1 MVGGKISNRW
11 SWWWWWFIYNDDNQ
25 MMMVMMVMMMNTM
38 MKIDMKIHQE
48 RLEVLAFVLFWSPFY
63 RFSSFSPL
71 SPSRCICVSRLDH
84 GQEEEDGDLHDDDS
98 LHLFMCANFG
108 DHYHHYHKIIV
119 IIITDNLSGCTR
131 IWESCDF

>member
-1 MVGGKISNRW
+1 MMIISGKIST
-11 SWWWWWFIYNDDNQ
+11 DDNEYH
-25 MMMVMMVMMMNTM
+25 
-38 MKIDMKIHQE
+38 DEDWMKIHQE

-63 RFSSFSPL
+63 RFSSSSPP

>member
-1 MVGGKISNRW
+1 MMIISGKIST
-11 SWWWWWFIYNDDNQ
+11 DDNEYH
-25 MMMVMMVMMMNTM
+25 
-38 MKIDMKIHQE
+38 DEDWMKIHQE

-71 SPSRCICVSRLDH
+71 SPSRCICVSRLDRDH
-84 GQEEEDGDLHDDDS
+84 DHDQGEEKEEDGDLHDDDS

-108 DHYHHYHKIIV
+108 DHYHHYRKIIV
-119 IIITDNLSGCTR
+119 IIITDNFSGCTR